1 MSRDYSAFDR
11 LVAEMRSFCDRPE
24 WSCLAPDNPYS
35 EHVSGINL
43 AAIEMW
49 RGLLPEDG
57 NDIDTVL
64 QIAATLTGET
74 LGRTRRYLHAAATL
88 EELPSLL
95 KQVRARGHLSMERLF
110 FVHAALVG
118 VPKEILER
126 LDPLL
131 CEFFTATSRQQV
143 LPGETAIKHFI
154 RAQMLDLCPDVLEQ
168 QEEEKPAPE
177 TDALR
182 FRAHAD
188 GSGRINISLTHD
200 EAHELHKIIQSVA
213 KKEDVSAKE
222 ALLML
227 ARKQTKAKI
236 VLTLWGPQHGE
247 PEYLHGAGFMKKSSQ
262 LLWKDRITHTL
273 DLRGADS
280 AVSEG
285 HDPTAAQAA
294 YVRGRDGTCRA
305 PGCQVSAEECD
316 LDHVIEYDLG
326 GLTTASNLQCLCRKH
341 HNQKS
346 DGRIR
351 VFMHHRGTCRW
362 FYPNGRSVSTQPCG
376 PLAAPAKRPRWGR
389 EWGSQR
395 TRMKMRVK
403 VNPKK
408 PAPPNTA
415 ARKAK
420 PKSSRNASSASPRGQ
435 SNH

>member
-1 MSRDYSAFDR
+1 MSRDYSAFDQ
-11 LVAEMRSFCDRPE
+11 LLAEIREFVNHPE
-24 WSCLAPDNPYS
+24 WACVGQDNPYC
-35 EHVSGINL
+35 EHVRGMNL

-49 RGLLPEDG
+49 CGLLPKDD

-64 QIAATLTGET
+64 QIAATLTAET

-88 EELPSLL
+88 EELPQLL
-95 KQVRARGHLSMERLF
+95 HQARARGHLSMERLY
-110 FVHAALVG
+110 FVHAALSG
-118 VPKEILER
+118 VPKELLER

-131 CEFFTATSRQQV
+131 CEFFTATERHQV
-143 LPGETAIKHFI
+143 LPGETAIKNFI
-154 RAQMLDLCPDVLEQ
+154 RAQLLDLCPEVLEE
-168 QEEEKPAPE
+168 QEEAKAAPE

-182 FRAHAD
+182 FRANAD

-213 KKEDVSAKE
+213 KKEEVSAKE

-247 PEYLHGAGFMKKSSQ
+247 PEYLHGAGFLKKSSQ
-262 LLWKDRITHTL
+262 LLWKERITHTM
-273 DLRGADS
+273 DLSGADS
-280 AVSEG
+280 AVREA
-285 HDPTAAQAA
+285 HDPTPAQAA

-326 GLTTASNLQCLCRKH
+326 GVTTASNLQCLCRKH

-351 VFMHHRGTCRW
+351 VFMHHRGTCLW
-362 FYPNGRSVSTQPCG
+362 FYPNGHSVSTQPCG

-389 EWGSQR
+389 EWGSLR
-395 TRMKMRVK
+395 KRMKLRPK
-403 VNPKK
+403 PSSKK
-408 PAPPNTA
+408 PGPKGGDAQ
-415 ARKAK
+415 KAK
-420 PKSSRNASSASPRGQ
+420 PKASRSASSASPREP
-435 SNH
+435 SNR